1 MSCARPSDEDDVFEF
16 PAVPSAGPALD
27 TQSITLMT
35 GSAQRISVR
44 LQRATTSQ
52 ATQTEPLWPELSWG
66 VTDSG
71 SHTFPKTKYRT
82 HRKMSKNKGFACWE
96 NQNEGRHEGISS
108 RCSVDYHQN
117 KPHVSDRPAQNGVTN
132 VRKVEESLLTETEK
146 LL

>member
-1 MSCARPSDEDDVFEF
+1 MNLSFGSPSDDDDVFEF
-16 PAVPSAGPALD
+16 PAVPSAGPTLD

-71 SHTFPKTKYRT
+71 GSHTFPKMKYRT
-82 HRKMSKNKGFACWE
+82 HGKMSKNKGFACWE
-96 NQNEGRHEGISS
+96 NQNAERQQVSS
-108 RCSVDYHQN
+108 RCSVDYQQN
-117 KPHVSDRPAQNGVTN
+117 KHDLSGVTN
-132 VRKVEESLLTETEK
+132 VREAIIAG
-146 LL
+146 

>member
-1 MSCARPSDEDDVFEF
+1 MSCVFLSDVDDVFEF

-66 VTDSG
+66 VVDSG
-71 SHTFPKTKYRT
+71 SHTFPKMKYRT

-96 NQNEGRHEGISS
+96 NQHEGISS
-108 RCSVDYHQN
+108 RCSVDYHQK
-117 KPHVSDRPAQNGVTN
+117 KPDVSDQPAQSGVTN
-132 VRKVEESLLTETEK
+132 VRKTKQSLLTETEK
-146 LL
+146 SHFKCK